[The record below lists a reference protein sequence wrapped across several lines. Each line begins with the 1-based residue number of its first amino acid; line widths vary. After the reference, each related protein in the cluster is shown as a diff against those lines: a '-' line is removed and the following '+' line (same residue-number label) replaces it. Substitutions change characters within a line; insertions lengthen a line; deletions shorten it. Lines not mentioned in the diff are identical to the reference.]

1 MGDGSH
7 NLIQTVDRELGRERG
22 RNVLR
27 MQLIRVMGI
36 SAAFAVT
43 AWLGLVRGLADWAVT
58 LPGFTLY
65 WVASLALVLA
75 AWRLPASARA
85 IGWLGALIDFPVV
98 YFLQAQT
105 LPLSASPGGVAG
117 FTAAIFCAF
126 LAAAVLVLDRLLV
139 VTAAALAT
147 VLVVL
152 LQREAGISVG
162 AQAITAVVMAVA
174 TAAGG
179 YVIGRTGTLIGTV
192 AQEELRLQRLGRYF
206 SPEIASRLQDSGG
219 AGSIEARD
227 VTVLFSDLRDFTA
240 MSEKMDA
247 ASVVRLLNEYHSR
260 MVDVLFR
267 HHGTLDKF
275 IGDGLMAYF
284 GAPLPDPAHAQNAV
298 ACALEMVEELE
309 SLNVERQRRGEPSLR
324 IGIGLHSGQVVLG
337 DIGSTT
343 RRLEYTA
350 IGDTVNV
357 ASRIEG
363 LTKQV
368 GSAVLVSKATRALAG
383 ESVAWQPVPALT
395 VKGKAEKLECF
406 VPSRPA
412 SEAVRLPTPAAR
424 LS

>member
-1 MGDGSH
+1 MPETATS
-7 NLIQTVDRELGRERG
+7 LTQTVERELGHERG

-27 MQLIRVMGI
+27 MQLIRASGI
-36 SAAFAVT
+36 TLAFAVT
-43 AWLGLVRGLADWAVT
+43 LYTGLVQGAADWAVT
-58 LPGFTLY
+58 LPGFTVY
-65 WVASLALVLA
+65 WVISMALVAA
-75 AWRLPASARA
+75 AWRTPHHARA

-98 YFLQAQT
+98 FFLQFQT

-126 LAAAVLVLDRLLV
+126 IAATVLVLDRALV
-139 VTAAALAT
+139 AVAAVLAT
-147 VLVVL
+147 VLVVV
-152 LQREAGISVG
+152 LQQQAGISTG
-162 AQAITAVVMAVA
+162 AQAMTAVVMGVA
-174 TAAGG
+174 AAAGAF
-179 YVIGRTGTLIGTV
+179 VIGRIGALISSV
-192 AQEELRLQRLGRYF
+192 AKEELRLQRLGRYF
-206 SPEIASRLQDSGG
+206 SPEVASRLQDSGG
-219 AGSIEARD
+219 GGSIEARD
-227 VTVLFSDLRDFTA
+227 VTVLFSDIRDFTS
-240 MSEKMDA
+240 MSEQMDA
-247 ASVVRLLNEYHSR
+247 AGVVRLLNEYHSR

-284 GAPLPDPAHAQNAV
+284 GAPIADPRHAENAV
-298 ACALEMVEELE
+298 ACALEMISELE
-309 SLNVERQRRGEPSLR
+309 SLNTEREKRGEPKLR

-368 GSAVLVSKATRALAG
+368 GSAVLVSKATRTLAG
-383 ESVAWQPVPALT
+383 DAVDWAPVPALT

-406 VPSRPA
+406 VPSRRT
-412 SEAVRLPTPAAR
+412 ET